1 MWGPECSRSVTR
13 WRKLFPI
20 EPARWLARLL
30 RHNLLCA
37 RERLWQTHAVNRVIK
52 SPCHFVGFVTALCF
66 LIILASKRVDAAAFV
81 KADVT
86 TLLGPS
92 FFVDDAAAGGTD
104 VTTSQPASGTYVRT
118 FGGLLTANQGTTT
131 VNLTGLGFAANSAAA
146 SNDATSVILAFTYLG
161 ADGVAGGGDD
171 VVIGS
176 TTVSFNYISAGEYAC
191 VFDTPLTATLN
202 ITATKF
208 QIVVTPSNAGGTGSV
223 NFKIGTLAYETFT
236 GARLSVSG
244 TVSGALSAKA
254 KRLNVAKYQ
263 DVIADSEN
271 GNYIADYAADGVV
284 ANENS
289 WRSANTTGPHTAE
302 VSLPVTISVRSAHVY
317 LGIDDGSAPTNF
329 KVQYYT
335 GSAWADAPGSLVTGN
350 TATEVNTIFSSAVT
364 ASRFRFYTDGSGT
377 QRVKEFALFRTNPD
391 PNTGT
396 ELGYPIGTDV
406 ELNLAKKRPAVA
418 SAVSGTNYAKLAVD
432 GYVSTASKWQTTTV
446 GTNTLDIDLRNS
458 SKIGGAHLYSGDGSV
473 APISD
478 FTLQYW
484 TGSAWANIAGGAGT
498 GNTSAARVIT
508 FTTAP
513 TTSQVRLTFNNPG
526 TSAVRELC
534 LFPANAGAGYTL
546 GQDVVGAAPPTQK
559 FEDYN
564 DGFYQVI
571 NRAAGLAMSV
581 NGTAPALDP
590 GGLDAELSQ
599 YQVLLNVGTN
609 TYRLR
614 NRSTGKCLAGA
625 TLTTTAGAALVDQ
638 NYTAMPHQNWR
649 LISVDGTDFYLLN
662 DWSGLVVDTA
672 LAATTAGTGLV
683 QQVMTGATTQHW
695 RFVLQTHYPK
705 KGMAG
710 FINRLSDIK
719 GDWGYNWGRTNSV
732 GLPTNVVFHPMQ
744 WGNFNWNT
752 LEQLVPAWKRED
764 KSMHVLGFNEP
775 DGADQANIAVADAIT
790 YWPRLERTDLPLV
803 SPVTINP
810 DATWMDDFMT
820 QAQGLGY
827 RMDVVAAHKYPDPNG
842 GSSDALVNWMQTLYT
857 TWGRPVWLTEFST
870 VDWGAATSAE
880 TSGTTQNLNGV
891 WGSSSTSIWAV
902 GAGGTILKSNG
913 TTWTSQT
920 SNTAQAFNGVW
931 GSSATSVWAVGD
943 GGTIMKFN
951 GTTWSAQSSGV
962 TENLNAVWG
971 SDASNVWA
979 VGTSGTILKFNGTT
993 WTPQTSNTTQA
1004 LNGVWGASA
1013 TSVWAVGATGT
1024 VLKFNGTAWSAQTS
1038 STTQNLNGVWGSS
1051 ATSVW
1056 SVGDG
1061 GTILKHNGTTW
1072 TAQTSGT
1079 TDMLN
1084 SVRGTDANNVWAA
1097 GASGTR
1103 LRTTS
1108 GGSLWSESTT
1118 GTQALNGVWGSDANH
1133 VWTVGGNGTI
1143 LITSGGTATWTEE
1156 DNYNWLAEFMWRAES
1171 LTWLRRFSLFLFT
1184 ASADQPEPTNPTDTV
1199 GPRSNAFQGDGTT
1212 PTAFGELYFAWDGDD
1227 TVRSDKP
1234 YFVHNKAERKRLQNA
1249 FSSTGPSERWI
1260 RDGSNV
1266 TQWVLRPSPTSGQ
1279 YYITSLRDGR
1289 RLRYTGSALNFA
1301 PANTTGTAVQW
1312 SLIEDVNGWSY
1323 IENPAAAAS
1332 TRRLR
1337 DVTGTFSMA
1346 SNTTTTDNVK
1356 WRFIVPYAPAENAV
1370 PATLTGLTTTAGD
1383 AQVSLTWSASSSTD
1397 FAFYSVYRSTTP
1409 GGPYTLVATNLTAPS
1424 YTNTALQNGTIYYY
1438 SVTATDRTGY
1448 ESVQSTAST
1457 VTPVIATL
1465 PATFTA
1471 SASNG
1476 TFTVTWPATHLGW
1489 ILESQVGGLSPNSW
1503 TTVPNTTTT
1512 TTYSAPIT
1520 PSTPSTFFRL
1530 KHP

>member
-1 MWGPECSRSVTR
+1 MYRPFSFFISVVT
-13 WRKLFPI
+13 LC
-20 EPARWLARLL
+20 LALVL
-30 RHNLLCA
+30 TA
-37 RERLWQTHAVNRVIK
+37 RETY
-52 SPCHFVGFVTALCF
+52 
-66 LIILASKRVDAAAFV
+66 AATIS

-104 VTTSQPASGTYVRT
+104 ALVNQPASGTYTRT
-118 FGGLLTANQGTTT
+118 FGGLLTANQGTAT
-131 VNLTGLGFAANSAAA
+131 VNITGFGFATSSNAS
-146 SNDATSVILAFTYLG
+146 SNDATSVVLAFTYLG
-161 ADGVAGGGDD
+161 ADGAAGGGDD
-171 VVIGS
+171 VAFGS

-208 QIVVTPSNAGGTGSV
+208 QIVVTPSNAGGTGSI
-223 NFKIGTLAYETFT
+223 NFKIGTLAYDGIS
-236 GARLSVSG
+236 GARLSVAG
-244 TVSGALSAKA
+244 TTSASLPTRA
-254 KRLNVAKYQ
+254 RRLNVAKYQ

-271 GNYIADYAADGVV
+271 GNYIADYAADGIA

-302 VSLPVTISVRSAHVY
+302 VSLPVTISVRSAHLY
-317 LGIDDGSAPTNF
+317 LGIDDGSAPTSF
-329 KVQYYT
+329 KVQYYS

-350 TATEVNTIFSSAVT
+350 TASEVNTIFSSAVT
-364 ASRFRFYTDGSGT
+364 ASRFRFYTDGTGT
-377 QRVKEFALFRTNPD
+377 QRVKEFALFRTNPE
-391 PNTGT
+391 PGTGT

-432 GYVSTASKWQTTTV
+432 GFVSTASKWQTTTV

-458 SKIGGAHLYSGDGSV
+458 SKIGSAHLYSGDGSV

-484 TGSAWANIAGGAGT
+484 TGSAWANIAGGAVT
-498 GNTSAARVIT
+498 GNTSAARAIT

-526 TSAVRELC
+526 ISAVRELC
-534 LFPANAGAGYTL
+534 LFPANGGAGYAL
-546 GQDVVGAAPPTQK
+546 GQDVVGAAPSTQK

-590 GGLDAELSQ
+590 GSLDAELSQ
-599 YQVLLNVGTN
+599 YQLLLNVGTN

-672 LAATTAGTGLV
+672 SAGITAGTGLV
-683 QQVMTGATTQHW
+683 QQVMNGTTTQHW
-695 RFVLQTHYPK
+695 RFGFQTHYPK

-710 FINRLSDIK
+710 YISRLADIQ

-752 LEQLVPAWKRED
+752 LEQLVPAWRRED
-764 KSMHVLGFNEP
+764 KSMHMLGFNEP
-775 DGADQANIAVADAIT
+775 DGADQSNIAVADAIT

-810 DATWMDDFMT
+810 GATWMNDFMT

-827 RMDVVAAHKYPDPNG
+827 RVDVVAAHKYPGPDSGNPDG
-842 GSSDALVNWMQTLYT
+842 LISELQTLNT
-857 TWGRPVWLTEFST
+857 TWNRPVWLTEFST

-880 TSGTTQNLNGV
+880 ISSTTQILNGV
-891 WGSSSTSIWAV
+891 WGSSATSIWAV
-902 GAGGTILKSNG
+902 GASGTILKSNG
-913 TTWTSQT
+913 TTWTAQT
-920 SNTAQAFNGVW
+920 SNTAQALNGVW

-943 GGTIMKFN
+943 GGTIVKFN

-962 TENLNAVWG
+962 TESLNAVWG

-979 VGTSGTILKFNGTT
+979 VGAAGTILKFNGTT

-1004 LNGVWGASA
+1004 LNGVWGTSA
-1013 TSVWAVGATGT
+1013 TSVWAVGA
-1024 VLKFNGTAWSAQTS
+1024 A
-1038 STTQNLNGVWGSS
+1038 
-1051 ATSVW
+1051 
-1056 SVGDG
+1056 
-1061 GTILKHNGTTW
+1061 GTILKYNGTTW

-1079 TDMLN
+1079 TVALN
-1084 SVRGTDANNVWAA
+1084 GVRGSGASNVWAVGAIGTILKFNGTAWSTQTSGTTATLNGVWASDASNVWAA

-1118 GTQALNGVWGSDANH
+1118 GTQALIGVWGSDANN
-1133 VWTVGGNGTI
+1133 VWTVGGNGSI
-1143 LITSGGTATWTEE
+1143 LITKGGSSTWTEE

-1171 LTWLRRFSLFLFT
+1171 LTWLRRYSLFLFT
-1184 ASADQPEPTNPTDTV
+1184 ASADQPEPTNPTDAF

-1212 PTAFGELYFAWDGDD
+1212 PTAFGELYFAWDNDD

-1249 FSSTGPSERWI
+1249 VSSTGPSEHWI
-1260 RDGSNV
+1260 RDGTNV
-1266 TQWVLRPSPTSGQ
+1266 TQWVLRPSPTAGQ

-1312 SLIEDVNGWSY
+1312 SLIEDVNGWFY
-1323 IENPAAAAS
+1323 VENPAAAAT

-1346 SNTTTTDNVK
+1346 SNTTITDNAK
-1356 WRFIVPYAPAENAV
+1356 WRFIVPYAPAENAA
-1370 PATLTGLTTTAGD
+1370 PTSITGLTTTGGN
-1383 AQVSLTWSASSSTD
+1383 AQVALTWTASSETD
-1397 FAFYSVYRSTTP
+1397 FAFYTVYRSTTP
-1409 GGPYTLVATNLTAPS
+1409 GGPYTVVATNLATAS
-1424 YTNTALQNGTIYYY
+1424 FTNTALQNGTVYYY
-1438 SVTATDRTGY
+1438 TVTATDLTGY
-1448 ESVQSTAST
+1448 ESVQSTSST
-1457 VTPVIATL
+1457 ATPVIATL
-1465 PATFTA
+1465 PPPSSFTI
-1471 SASNG
+1471 STSTPSN
-1476 TFTVTWPATHLGW
+1476 FTITWPTTHLGW
-1489 ILESQVGGLSPNSW
+1489 ILETQVGGLSANGW
-1503 TTVPNTTTT
+1503 TTVPNTETV

-1520 PSTPSTFFRL
+1520 PSTPATFFRL
-1530 KHP
+1530 RRP